1 MIYLT
6 SLTNWKYTVLILAF
20 LIVTSCGD
28 GWVGRVC
35 VGTIIWNFSWLNWSI
50 DARLTQLIFLWQ
62 IQKFAMRFPSIYEA
76 ESFINALKVMVS
88 YHNITI
94 HKKIRETWGC
104 NSITIFFPCQFLMIV
119 LLCRRFWK
127 VTRIQNLW
135 IPTLVLKF
143 CRSQSS
149 CQQLEEWEDTT
160 KFLILG
166 LDRLLNNLSLIC
178 FLFSRICLV

>member
-143 CRSQSS
+143 RRSQSS
-149 CQQLEEWEDTT
+149 CQQTSSPTAGT
-160 KFLILG
+160 KEFCVIGGMRGCNWVL
-166 LDRLLNNLSLIC
+166 RPW
-178 FLFSRICLV
+178 